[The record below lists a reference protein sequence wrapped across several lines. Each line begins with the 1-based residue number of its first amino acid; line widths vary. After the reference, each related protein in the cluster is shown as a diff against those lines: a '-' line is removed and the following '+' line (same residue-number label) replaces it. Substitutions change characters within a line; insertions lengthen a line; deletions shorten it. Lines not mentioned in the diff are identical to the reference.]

1 MGKEKSE
8 AFRKALKWM
17 LDQSTRYRYSL
28 LDRMREDCEYFLG
41 KVGCRP
47 TALWAGDVD
56 AQIAFMKAIW
66 ESFEV
71 KPEWL
76 SMEQIEE
83 YERKMK

>member
-1 MGKEKSE
+1 MKREKSE
-8 AFRKALKWM
+8 LIQGILKWIFQ
-17 LDQSTRYRYSL
+17 QSTRYRYNM
-28 LDRMREDCEYFLG
+28 LDRMREDCEYFIG

-47 TALWAGDVD
+47 TALWMGDVD
-56 AQIAFMKAIW
+56 AQITIMKAIW
-66 ESFEV
+66 NSFEE